1 MDAYKRAKEAK
12 RLRERQ
18 GHPPPPGSRHPDELT
33 AEDIAPAALVVPT
46 MEAEEAARAA
56 EERLP
61 EPYDK
66 RSYRAGYKAGYMA
79 GRRHG

>member
-1 MDAYKRAKEAK
+1 MDAYQRAKEAK
-12 RLRERQ
+12 RLREAM
-18 GHPPPPGSRHPDELT
+18 PT
-33 AEDIAPAALVVPT
+33 PAALAV
-46 MEAEEAARAA
+46 EAEEAAGAA

>member
-1 MDAYKRAKEAK
+1 MDAYQRAKEAK
-12 RLRERQ
+12 RLREAATGKRA
-18 GHPPPPGSRHPDELT
+18 
-33 AEDIAPAALVVPT
+33 AEPQAALAIRPDDKTAAVL
-46 MEAEEAARAA
+46 EAEEAARAA

>member
-1 MDAYKRAKEAK
+1 MDAYKRAREAK
-12 RLRERQ
+12 RVRERQ
-18 GHPPPPGSRHPDELT
+18 DHPPPSGARHPDELA
-33 AEDIAPAALVVPT
+33 AEDPVALVVPVL
-46 MEAEEAARAA
+46 EAAEAARTA